1 MASVEFCDEEDN
13 SRSPLY
19 DNTELPDDVV
29 RMTIWADF
37 GGNYECDS
45 IATMLSNF
53 PKKLCKVTIY
63 DIYRFSPD
71 YVALFALILNKTERL
86 ELSDS
91 LRHNLEVCQAF
102 QHHSVKELDLY
113 QLGALSTNQ
122 ARYIFDGIAYSS
134 SLEKLHLD
142 VIFEERDVAMP
153 LLIDAL
159 RQNRSLKN
167 LSLNVPTVQGDRFF
181 SNAIRAAVVDMKLK
195 CLSIGDPRCIVQL
208 SMEDLVEATCRQD
221 CSLERFSMRGIEPS
235 PAVMMESTLDDDEIF
250 MQRNT
255 SVKELTIWGI
265 TLDCSRIMDT
275 VRLFQSLVSLQLVD
289 TNVSDLSPLDPLLIG
304 DKLTLQRLSFSGHQ
318 MTNQDLRNFVLK
330 IPDMTCLR
338 HLKISIDAKVQQ
350 ADDHDDDDDDDLW
363 KDALANALLRNK
375 SLEQVNI
382 GRFTEL
388 QYDNKYKVQL
398 HVNRAWRPK
407 SKQMPMTNLWP
418 QVLQRATRLL
428 YYRDND
434 EWGKPSLESPRKDV
448 TFWLLKEMVVP
459 QSYC

>member
-13 SRSPLY
+13 SLIPLHSHPHLQ
-19 DNTELPDDVV
+19 DNVV
-29 RMTIWADF
+29 RMTIWAEF
-37 GGNYECDS
+37 GGDYDCDFIS
-45 IATMLSNF
+45 TMLNNF
-53 PKKLCKVTIY
+53 PKKLRKVTIY

-91 LRHNLEVCQAF
+91 LRRNLEVCQAF
-102 QHHSVKELDLY
+102 QHHSIKELDLY
-113 QLGALSTNQ
+113 QLGAISTSQ

-134 SLEKLHLD
+134 SLQKLHLD
-142 VIFEERDVAMP
+142 IIFEEHEVAIP
-153 LLIDAL
+153 LLVDAL
-159 RQNRSLKN
+159 RQNRSLKS
-167 LSLNVPTVQGDRFF
+167 LSLNLPTVEGDRFF

-208 SMEDLVEATCRQD
+208 PMDDLMEATCRPD

-235 PAVMMESTLDDDEIF
+235 PVMEESAMDIDTDDGDIF
-250 MQRNT
+250 MHRNT
-255 SVKELTIWGI
+255 SVKELIIWGI

-275 VRLFQSLVSLQLVD
+275 VGLFQSLVSLQLVD
-289 TNVSDLSPLDPLLIG
+289 TNISNLSPLDRLLIG
-304 DKLTLQRLSFSGHQ
+304 DNLTLQHLSLGGHH
-318 MTNQDLRNFVLK
+318 MTNQDLLQFVLK
-330 IPDMTCLR
+330 LPEMKCLR
-338 HLKISIDAKVQQ
+338 HLKIAIDAKVQT
-350 ADDHDDDDDDDLW
+350 DSW
-363 KDALANALLRNK
+363 KDALADALLRNK
-375 SLEQVNI
+375 SLEQVNV

-388 QYDNKYKVQL
+388 QCENKYNVQL
-398 HVNRAWRPK
+398 HVNRAWKPS
-407 SKQMPMTNLWP
+407 SKQMPKNLWP

-434 EWGKPSLESPRKDV
+434 DWEKPSLEVPRRDA